1 MNQKIPDYL
10 NEKGNIVRLVIYT
23 AAFALVFINI
33 YQPFGSKNWFQVS
46 DVKYFLFSS
55 LIILTGVLVVVIS
68 RIIMYYFSKNH
79 NLLISQYVAWVLGE
93 IAAMSLFYTIL
104 ETFAFDDTRSFK
116 EMMKQ
121 STINTSLVLLLPYS
135 TIWLYFSLKDKNK
148 KLEELS
154 QELEEMEQ
162 PVKGILNFF
171 DEKKELKL
179 SVFSE
184 QIFWIEAADNYVKIQ
199 YLNKGK
205 VSSFMVRNT
214 LKVIEESLINTS
226 MVRCNR
232 STIVNFD
239 HVMILRKEKEGI
251 LLGLDKEFIPD
262 IPVSKT
268 YAEKVMLR
276 FSNYLQ
282 APV

>member
-214 LKVIEESLINTS
+214 LKIIEESLINTS

-239 HVMILRKEKEGI
+239 HVIILRKEKEGI